1 MMSFKHVLTRNVKKI
16 PFDNIH
22 SGCMYIELF
31 LNKEE
36 NYNFRFVD

>member
-22 SGCMYIELF
+22 SGWDFKNLGMYVYRVIF
-31 LNKEE
+31 K
-36 NYNFRFVD
+36 